1 MTSGSTTGS
10 GDQTVRNRVAR
21 IANVCLGLVLAVS
34 VGPLGSIMA
43 RLLDPTPGIFTA
55 VVMVVSLFV
64 LAGLPSDRVYPWLRA
79 IDGVLFILAI
89 ALAVRTTV
97 AISDG
102 ALEAPEAPQAL
113 IASVVV
119 VLLAGLSALGV
130 VASRSAPIPA
140 AR

>member
-10 GDQTVRNRVAR
+10 GDQTVRHGVAR
-21 IANVCLGLVLAVS
+21 MANVCLGLVLAVS
-34 VGPLGSIMA
+34 VGPLGSIMT

-64 LAGLPSDRVYPWLRA
+64 LASLPSDRVYPWLRA

-89 ALAVRTTV
+89 ALVVRTTV

-102 ALEAPEAPQAL
+102 MLQAPQTL
-113 IASVVV
+113 VASVVV

-130 VASRSAPIPA
+130 VASRSAPVPS

>member
-1 MTSGSTTGS
+1 MI
-10 GDQTVRNRVAR
+10 RYRVAR
-21 IANVCLGLVLAVS
+21 ATNIMLGLVLAFS

-64 LAGLPSDRVYPWLRA
+64 LASHPSDRVYAWLRA

-102 ALEAPEAPQAL
+102 VLQAPQTL
-113 IASVVV
+113 VASVVV

-130 VASRSAPIPA
+130 VASRSAPIPS